1 MVRHRFWRAFCAI
14 IRPSLLDSFEVG
26 TMRSKDVQRTAIW
39 KTVSTEELVPLD
51 HPLRKLRVVVNSAL
65 YELSPAFAKIYSR
78 FGRPSIAPE
87 KQLRAILLQILYSV
101 RSERMLIEQMRY
113 NMLFR
118 WFVGLSIEEPI
129 WDVTV
134 FTKNR
139 ERFLNGEIAERF
151 FEAILGQARTNG
163 LLSDEHFT
171 VDGTLIEAW
180 ASHKSFK
187 PTDDQQPPTGG
198 SGSNPTVDYKGTK
211 RSNETHCSTTD
222 RDARLYRKSANTTAR
237 LGYLGHALMENR
249 NGLVVDGRLTL
260 ATGTAEREAAL
271 EMIDGIGGSQRIT
284 LGADK
289 GYDTADFVAE
299 LRARGVTPHVAQNAT
314 RRRSAIDERTTRH
327 EGYAVSQRKRK
338 RVEEIFGWEK
348 VVGGIRKVK
357 VRGLDRVGALF
368 TVALAAFNLVRM
380 QKLISIAA

>member
-1 MVRHRFWRAFCAI
+1 MW
-14 IRPSLLDSFEVG
+14 
-26 TMRSKDVQRTAIW
+26 T
-39 KTVSTEELVPLD
+39 TVSTEDLVPAD
-51 HPLRKLRVVVNSAL
+51 HPLRAIRVMVNAAL
-65 YELSPAFAKIYSR
+65 KQLSPEFANLYSP

-87 KQLRAILLQILYSV
+87 KQLRALLLQLFYTV
-101 RSERMLIEQMRY
+101 RSERLLMEQLQY

-118 WFVGLSIEEPI
+118 WFVGLSIDERV

-139 ERFLNGEIAERF
+139 ERFLSGDIAGKF
-151 FEAILGQARTNG
+151 FQLVLGQARAAD

-187 PTDDQQPPTGG
+187 PMDDDEPPSADG
-198 SGSNPTVDYKGTK
+198 GSNPSLDYKGTK
-211 RSNETHCSTTD
+211 RSNKTHRSTTD
-222 RDARLYRKSANTTAR
+222 PDARLYRKSANTGAQ

-249 NGLVVDGRLTL
+249 SGLAVNGRLTL

-271 EMIDGIGGSQRIT
+271 EMIDDIEGSHRIT

-289 GYDTADFVAE
+289 GYDTADFVEA
-299 LRARGVTPHVAQNAT
+299 LRVRGVTPHVAQNNT
-314 RRRSAIDERTTRH
+314 YRRSAIDDRTTH
-327 EGYAVSQRKRK
+327 HPGYEVSQRKRK

-357 VRGLDRVGALF
+357 VRGLDRVGAVF
-368 TVALAAFNLVRM
+368 TLALAAFNLVCMR
-380 QKLISIAA
+380 KLMLNSA